1 MADKSQEVVDTTKNY
16 YDSEDADNFYYNI
29 WGGEDIHVG
38 LYNQVGD
45 DISEA
50 SQKSVEKMTELI
62 GDRVDK
68 NTRVVDV
75 GAGYGGTARYFAK
88 KFGCPVDCLNL
99 SEKENDLNKEKN
111 KKLGYE
117 DLVNVYGGNFEALPF
132 SDASYELAI
141 AQDAL
146 LHSGNKKKV
155 FEEVDRVLK
164 NGSDFIF
171 TDPMQADDCPE
182 GVLKPVLER
191 IHLDSMGS
199 VAKYRQ
205 MAKELGWEEVQVVE
219 MPEQLVNHY
228 SSVRKLLQEKYDD
241 LKGTISTDY
250 MDRMIEGL
258 GHWVEKGKQGYLNW
272 GYLHFRKP

>member
-16 YDSEDADNFYYNI
+16 YDSEDADNFYYHV

-38 LYNQVGD
+38 LYNEIGES
-45 DISEA
+45 IYEA
-50 SQKSVEKMTELI
+50 SQRSVEKMTELI
-62 GDRVDK
+62 KDRVDES
-68 NTRVVDV
+68 TRMVDV

-88 KFGCPVDCLNL
+88 KFGCSVDCLNL
-99 SEKENDLNKEKN
+99 SDKENELNEEKN
-111 KKLGYE
+111 KKLGL
-117 DLVNVYGGNFEALPF
+117 DHLVKVYGGNFEALPF
-132 SDASYELAI
+132 SDDLYDVAI

-164 NGSDFIF
+164 SGGDFIF

-205 MAKELGWEEVQVVE
+205 MAKDLGWEEVQVEE

-228 SSVRKLLQEKYDD
+228 SSVRKLLQEKYEG
-241 LKGTISTDY
+241 LKDKISTAY

-258 GHWVEKGKQGYLNW
+258 GHWVEKGGQGYLNW
-272 GYLHFRKP
+272 GYIHFRKP

>member
-16 YDSEDADNFYYNI
+16 YDSDDADNFYYNV

-38 LYNQVGD
+38 LYNEIGES
-45 DISEA
+45 IYEA
-50 SQKSVEKMTELI
+50 SQRSVEKMTELMK
-62 GDRVDK
+62 GRVQDK
-68 NTRVVDV
+68 SKVVDV
-75 GAGYGGTARYFAK
+75 GAGYGGTARYFVD
-88 KFGCPVDCLNL
+88 KFGCYVDCLNL

-111 KKLGYE
+111 EELGYE
-117 DLVNVYGGNFEALPF
+117 KYVDVFGGNFEALPF
-132 SDASYELAI
+132 SDNSYDHAI

-164 NGSDFIF
+164 SGGDFIF

-228 SSVRKLLQEKYDD
+228 SSVRKLLSEKYDD
-241 LKGTISTDY
+241 LKGTISTAY

-258 GHWVEKGKQGYLNW
+258 GHWVEKGHNGYLNW
-272 GYLHFRKP
+272 GYIHFRKP

>member
-16 YDSEDADNFYYNI
+16 YDSEDADNFYYHV

-38 LYNQVGD
+38 LYNEIGES
-45 DISEA
+45 IYEA
-50 SQKSVEKMTELI
+50 SQRSVEKMTELI
-62 GDRVDK
+62 KDRVNE

-75 GAGYGGTARYFAK
+75 GAGYGGTARYFAD
-88 KFGCPVDCLNL
+88 KFGCKVDCLNL
-99 SEKENDLNKEKN
+99 SEKENDLNREKN
-111 KKLGYE
+111 EKLGYQ

-132 SDASYELAI
+132 SDDQYELAI

-146 LHSGNKKKV
+146 LHSGAKEKV

-164 NGSDFIF
+164 SGGDFIF

-199 VAKYRQ
+199 VEKYRK
-205 MAKELGWEEVQVVE
+205 MAKDLGWEEVQVVE

-228 SSVRKLLQEKYDD
+228 SSVRKLLQEKYDE
-241 LKGTISTDY
+241 LKGTISTEY
-250 MDRMIEGL
+250 MDRMIQGL
-258 GHWVEKGKQGYLNW
+258 GHWVEKGQNGYLNW
-272 GYLHFRKP
+272 GYIHFHKP

>member
-16 YDSEDADNFYYNI
+16 YDSEDADNFYYNV

-38 LYNQVGD
+38 LYNEIGES
-45 DISEA
+45 IYEA
-50 SQKSVEKMTELI
+50 SQRSVEKMTELI
-62 GDRVDK
+62 KDRVDES
-68 NTRVVDV
+68 TRLVDV

-88 KFGCPVDCLNL
+88 KFGCHVDCLNL
-99 SEKENDLNKEKN
+99 SEKENDLNKQKN
-111 KKLGYE
+111 QELGYE
-117 DLVNVYGGNFEALPF
+117 KLVDVYGGNFEALPF
-132 SDASYELAI
+132 SDDSYEVAI

-155 FEEVDRVLK
+155 LEEVDRVLK
-164 NGSDFIF
+164 SGGDFIF

-228 SSVRKLLQEKYDD
+228 SSVRKLLREKYEE
-241 LKGTISTDY
+241 LKGTISTEY

-258 GHWVEKGKQGYLNW
+258 GHWVEKGENGYLNW
-272 GYLHFRKP
+272 GYIHFRKP

>member
-1 MADKSQEVVDTTKNY
+1 MADNSQEVVDTTKNY
-16 YDSEDADNFYYNI
+16 YDSEDADNFYYNV

-38 LYNQVGD
+38 LYNEIGES
-45 DISEA
+45 IYEA
-50 SQKSVEKMTELI
+50 SQRSVDKMTELI
-62 GDRVDK
+62 KDRVDA

-75 GAGYGGTARYFAK
+75 GAGYGGTARYFAD
-88 KFGCPVDCLNL
+88 KFGCHVDCLNL
-99 SEKENDLNKEKN
+99 SDKENDLNKEKN
-111 KKLGYE
+111 EKLGYQ
-117 DLVNVYGGNFEALPF
+117 DLVDVYGGNFEALPF
-132 SDASYELAI
+132 SDDSYELAI

-155 FEEVDRVLK
+155 LEEVDRVLK
-164 NGSDFIF
+164 SGGDFIF

-199 VAKYRQ
+199 VAKYRE
-205 MAKELGWEEVQVVE
+205 MAKELGWEEVRTEE

-228 SSVRKLLQEKYDD
+228 SSVRKLLREKYDE
-241 LKGTISTDY
+241 LKGTISTEY

-258 GHWVEKGKQGYLNW
+258 GHWVEKGENGYLNW
-272 GYLHFRKP
+272 GYIHFHKP